1 MISITSAILGSFRVG
16 SFSIIANFWASDNV
30 AGRVVL
36 LRRTVRFLPPSEP
49 SLRRLRW
56 PRAWA
61 TSPEV
66 MKEKSVF
73 IAQFEHIRIH
83 LRARASISSA
93 VGSSCHFL
101 SNSLS
106 NSWPYPLPSD
116 RQLKLDRGQESADVT
131 GLANA
136 PNSRTRWVETITV
149 IEHELEITPK
159 LFGFHILIVCEL
171 VLNRH

>member
-1 MISITSAILGSFRVG
+1 MWQDGWTSCGELSASFPLR
-16 SFSIIANFWASDNV
+16 NPLSDV
-30 AGRVVL
+30 SDGRGHG
-36 LRRTVRFLPPSEP
+36 LPPLKWKFIQ
-49 SLRRLRW
+49 SL
-56 PRAWA
+56 
-61 TSPEV
+61 SPP
-66 MKEKSVF
+66 
-73 IAQFEHIRIH
+73 FEHIRYI
-83 LRARASISSA
+83 RARASISSA

-116 RQLKLDRGQESADVT
+116 CQLKLDRGQESADVT

-136 PNSRTRWVETITV
+136 PNGRTRWVETVTV

-159 LFGFHILIVCEL
+159 LLGFHILIVCEL